1 MNYTDNEFLLQ
12 AVANGIIDL
21 TKVRELVETMNRKK
35 LEELYNEAKEQRKVW
50 KGEGKD
56 KRWKFKKAD
65 GTIVAKASEEK
76 LKEAFME
83 YHKTKS
89 LEDEKNTM
97 TYAELYSAWLD
108 YKQQQVGTKKGQLHP
123 STFRRYQRDYE
134 RYIKG
139 TSFDSLIVS
148 TITPVD
154 IEQFLKSMVIAHNL
168 TKRCLTNV
176 VGYIKGT
183 MFYARKKELLDKN
196 PFELVD
202 LAPIKGFCKV
212 IVKTDKDRVL
222 STSDMQKLITTLHE
236 KQASNELYVQN
247 YAIELATIT
256 GMRVG

>member
-56 KRWKFKKAD
+56 KRWKFKKSD

-123 STFRRYQRDYE
+123 STFRR
-134 RYIKG
+134 
-139 TSFDSLIVS
+139 
-148 TITPVD
+148 
-154 IEQFLKSMVIAHNL
+154 
-168 TKRCLTNV
+168 
-176 VGYIKGT
+176 
-183 MFYARKKELLDKN
+183 
-196 PFELVD
+196 
-202 LAPIKGFCKV
+202 
-212 IVKTDKDRVL
+212 
-222 STSDMQKLITTLHE
+222 
-236 KQASNELYVQN
+236 
-247 YAIELATIT
+247 
-256 GMRVG
+256 